1 MVEENKS
8 LAGRLDGDLQIAHS
22 EMALLRAELN
32 DTNKRISQLNSP
44 PSTPSTP
51 NHEST
56 TSSAMNFNTPT
67 TMNNSTTHEK
77 DAPQVNGV
85 SSSNGHH
92 NNHGKIAFFFTESL
106 FLNKI

>member
-32 DTNKRISQLNSP
+32 DTNKRISQLSSP
-44 PSTPSTP
+44 SSTPSTP
-51 NHEST
+51 NHESS
-56 TSSAMNFNTPT
+56 TSATMNFSVMT
-67 TMNNSTTHEK
+67 TMNSTSRDGENK
-77 DAPQVNGV
+77 SPQVNGV

-92 NNHGKIAFFFTESL
+92 KSQGISFVMYDLISERN
-106 FLNKI
+106 